1 MIDPEDFQP
10 EPVSEPDGFGA
21 RMSGAGRWVPLDI
34 DVGIGLARV
43 GVLWTDD
50 GDNLGLYATPTTDPR
65 RNARWVRGIR
75 KLYAQGVSARDAFDL
90 LADAADAETSQG
102 NLGDIP
108 ALYGTGRANRDG
120 R

>member
-1 MIDPEDFQP
+1 MIDPDDFRATL
-10 EPVSEPDGFGA
+10 VSAPDGFGA
-21 RMSGAGRWVPLDI
+21 RMSGAGRWVPLD
-34 DVGIGLARV
+34 IGLARV

-75 KLYAQGVSARDAFDL
+75 KLYAQGVSAREAFDL